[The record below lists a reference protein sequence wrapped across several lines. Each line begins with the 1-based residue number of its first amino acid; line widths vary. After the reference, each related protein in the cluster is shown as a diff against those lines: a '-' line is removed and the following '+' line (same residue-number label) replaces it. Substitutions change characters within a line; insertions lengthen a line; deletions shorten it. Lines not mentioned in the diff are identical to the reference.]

1 MSIESEDTEMSN
13 LQVAKTILEQ
23 LGGNKFIVM
32 TGARNC
38 YGDGNTLSIKLPST
52 PHYVK
57 DGINYVRITLTPM
70 DDYTVEF
77 MKVRGM
83 KVKEISKHEGIY
95 SDMLQELFTAQTGL
109 ATRLF

>member
-1 MSIESEDTEMSN
+1 MSN

-32 TGARNC
+32 TGARNFWA
-38 YGDGNTLSIKLPST
+38 DGNALCLKLPST
-52 PHYVK
+52 PHFVK
-57 DGINYVRITLTPM
+57 NGINYVRITLTTM

-77 MKVRGM
+77 KKVRGM
-83 KVKEISKHEGIY
+83 TVKEVSKHEGIY
-95 SDMLQELFTAQTGL
+95 CDMLQELFQEQTGL